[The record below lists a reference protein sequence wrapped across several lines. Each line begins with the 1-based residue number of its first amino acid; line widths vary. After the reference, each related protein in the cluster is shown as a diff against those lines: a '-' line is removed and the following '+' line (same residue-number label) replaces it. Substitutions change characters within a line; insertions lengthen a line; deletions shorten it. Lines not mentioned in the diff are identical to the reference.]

1 MVKSNHIPRF
11 RYIPKYMPVGYS
23 ETNTNIYKLPI
34 PLSGMSS
41 LKSSI
46 KVSKELRKF
55 LIKNSTSNIQ
65 TFEDIIWMLIGTNTL
80 TKEQKLTNISR
91 QR

>member
-1 MVKSNHIPRF
+1 M
-11 RYIPKYMPVGYS
+11 G
-23 ETNTNIYKLPI
+23 
-34 PLSGMSS
+34 S

-46 KVSKELRKF
+46 KVSKELRAF

-80 TKEQKLTNISR
+80 TKEQKLKAKKKYEEDL
-91 QR
+91 